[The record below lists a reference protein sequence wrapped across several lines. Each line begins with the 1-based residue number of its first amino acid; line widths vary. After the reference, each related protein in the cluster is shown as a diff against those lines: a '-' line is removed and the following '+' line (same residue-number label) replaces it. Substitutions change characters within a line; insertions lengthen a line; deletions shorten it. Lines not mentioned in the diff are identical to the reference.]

1 MPIRISLGKGDYLTP
16 MNAHE
21 LMQIE
26 DSYLQ
31 RCVMC
36 REVLTEVTKTVEH
49 IYPKWLQNQFNL
61 WNKRLTFPNESSMP
75 YRQITVPC
83 CKACNGGIMSEWEKQ
98 VGNAVAKGY
107 DSFVNLDE
115 EIIAWWI
122 YKLYYTKL
130 VKELSMKM
138 DLKNPNSEMMVTNE
152 LLSKYNPIY
161 YYMCELLKGT
171 KFMNPKPY
179 ELYVY
184 RTTTDNDFDYVDDIS
199 RHVVYMKMNDIL
211 IVCALDSFSFFS
223 KQYEREIRGLDA
235 LDRVQPIQALEL
247 FTKIVY
253 FRSHYKFDTGHS
265 NILTNQGLLIG
276 SKILNPVQLRGFR
289 SEELYAM
296 MVSMLRWR
304 GYEGEK
310 PKRQEGKMFTL
321 IPNNS

>member
-1 MPIRISLGKGDYLTP
+1 MPIRISLGQGDYLTP
-16 MNAHE
+16 INAHE
-21 LMQIE
+21 MMQIE
-26 DSYLQ
+26 NNYLQ

-36 REVLTEVTKTVEH
+36 REVLAEETKTVEH
-49 IYPKWLQNQFNL
+49 IYPKWLQNQFDL
-61 WNKRLTFPNESSMP
+61 WNKRLTFPNGSSMP

-98 VGNAVAKGY
+98 VGNAVSKGY

-130 VKELSMKM
+130 VRELSLKI
-138 DLKNPNSEMMVTNE
+138 DLKNPNSEMMFTEE

-171 KFMNPKPY
+171 KFIGPKPY
-179 ELYVY
+179 ELYIY
-184 RTTTDNDFDYVDDIS
+184 RTSADNSFNYIDDIS

-223 KQYEREIRGLDA
+223 EKYEREIRGLDA
-235 LDRVQPIQALEL
+235 LNSVQPIQALEL

-265 NILTNQGLLIG
+265 NIITNQGLRIA
-276 SKILNPVQLRGFR
+276 SKILDPVQLREFR
-289 SEELYAM
+289 IEELYAM
-296 MVSMLRWR
+296 MVSMLRWC
-304 GYEGEK
+304 GYEGDTPEW
-310 PKRQEGKMFTL
+310 QDGKMFTL
-321 IPNNS
+321 IPSNS